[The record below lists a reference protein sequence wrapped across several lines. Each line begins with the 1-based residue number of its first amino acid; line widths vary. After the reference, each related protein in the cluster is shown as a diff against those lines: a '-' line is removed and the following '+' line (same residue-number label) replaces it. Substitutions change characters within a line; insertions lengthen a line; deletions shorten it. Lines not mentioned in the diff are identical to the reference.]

1 MCGRIHALNTKKGNF
16 MIRIA
21 IDGPG
26 GAGKS
31 SVAKAIA
38 KELGIIY
45 VDTGALY
52 RTIALHMLKKGI
64 SPSDKDSVI
73 NELGAFTL
81 ELTFIDGK
89 QVILLDGVDV
99 GDTIRTPEISM
110 AASAVSAIGEVRE
123 YLLNTQRSIARNN
136 SIIMDGRDI
145 GTVILPYAELKIFLT
160 ASPEARAKR
169 RYDELIAKGQSVT
182 FESVFS
188 EMVER
193 DKNDS
198 TRSIAPCVPADDAII
213 LDNSKLTL
221 EQTRDRII
229 KLAHKRSKSFY
240 KGVKGFLTP
249 FVKFFHR
256 ISVHGIENVD
266 TEKGYVICS
275 NHIAAKDIFII
286 AAAYP
291 AEIRFVAKKELFSIP
306 ILGWLIKK
314 CGAIKLDRGG
324 SDVAAI
330 KNSVKLAKAGYT
342 IAIFPQGHRHPG
354 VDPSKT
360 PIRNGAGM
368 IAYKSES
375 DVLPVFIKVKN
386 NKYAFFRKI
395 DIYFGKPIKN
405 AEFAF
410 NDGGSDEYKLATERI
425 FSEILKLGGYDAL
438 PSPKSGEEK

>member
-1 MCGRIHALNTKKGNF
+1 

-64 SPSDKDSVI
+64 SPSDKEAVI
-73 NELGAFTL
+73 GELGSFSL
-81 ELTFIDGK
+81 ELCFIDGK
-89 QVILLDGVDV
+89 QVILLDGHDV

-110 AASAVSAIGEVRE
+110 AASTVSAIGEVRE
-123 YLLNTQRSIARNN
+123 YLLNTQRSIARTN
-136 SIIMDGRDI
+136 SVIMDGRDI

-182 FESVFS
+182 YEDVYN

-198 TRSIAPCVPADDAII
+198 TRSIAPCVPAEDAIL

-221 EQTRDRII
+221 EETKDRIV
-229 KLAHKRSKSFY
+229 KLARKRSKSFY
-240 KGVKGFLTP
+240 QSVKKLLTP
-249 FVKFFHR
+249 FVSFFQR
-256 ISVHGIENVD
+256 VRVHGLENVESD
-266 TEKGYVICS
+266 KGYVICA
-275 NHIAAKDIFII
+275 NHIAVRDVFLI

-291 AEIRFVAKKELFSIP
+291 GQIRFVAKKELFSVPLI
-306 ILGWLIKK
+306 GTLIKK

-330 KNSVKLAKAGYT
+330 KKSVTLAKAGYS

-354 VDPSKT
+354 VDPSTT
-360 PIRNGAGM
+360 PIKSGAGM
-368 IAYKSES
+368 IAFKSES

-386 NKYAFFRKI
+386 NKYGFFRRK

-405 AEFAF
+405 SEFGF
-410 NDGGSDEYKLATERI
+410 TDGGSDEYKQATERI
-425 FSEILKLGGYDAL
+425 FGEILKLGGYDAL
-438 PSPKSGEEK
+438 PAPESGDESK